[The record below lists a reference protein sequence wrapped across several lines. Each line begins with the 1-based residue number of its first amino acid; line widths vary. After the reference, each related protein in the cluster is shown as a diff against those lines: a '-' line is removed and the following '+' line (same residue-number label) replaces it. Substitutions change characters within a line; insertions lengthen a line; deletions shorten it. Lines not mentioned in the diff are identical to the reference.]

1 MTVTD
6 IADERCKLCRK
17 KAVHHR
23 LTPAGRL
30 YCLEL
35 AHHAHVRWFDAVAID
50 PGTVYRLPVG
60 QLQAG
65 EFAEGIGVDLA
76 ARMSQ

>member
-35 AHHAHVRWFDAVAID
+35 AGHAHPWAWTLYGIN
-50 PGTVYRLPVG
+50 PLMVYRCPVS